1 MIKDQIMLKA
11 FDLFSQ
17 NGIKS
22 VSMDDI
28 AQTIGISK
36 RTIYEFFSDKEE
48 LLCQGIIFNYDRF
61 KIQLAAFEKESE
73 TILDAI
79 LYFYREIIK
88 QPKCYNKKFYSDL
101 KRYPR
106 AMEIQERYRNEF
118 SFTCL
123 QYFKRGVNE
132 GIFVPEINFEIV
144 ALIAKKYIN
153 MLEPSKSFSC
163 HSVVEIYNTVL
174 YTFLRG
180 ISTEKG
186 IKIVEQYALNS
197 HS

>member
-1 MIKDQIMLKA
+1 MLTA

-28 AQTIGISK
+28 AQSIGISK
-36 RTIYEFFSDKEE
+36 RTIYELYSDKEE
-48 LLCQGIIFNYDRF
+48 LLCQGIIFNFDRY
-61 KIQLAAFEKESE
+61 KKLLAAIEKESE
-73 TILDAI
+73 TILEAI

-88 QPKCYNKKFYSDL
+88 HPKCYNKKFYTDL

-106 AMEIQERYRNEF
+106 AMQIQEQYKDEF
-118 SFTCL
+118 SLTCI
-123 QYFKRGVNE
+123 QYFSRGVKE
-132 GIFVPEINFEIV
+132 GIFLSEINFEIV
-144 ALIAKKYIN
+144 ALFAKKYIN
-153 MLEPSKSFSC
+153 MMQPSKSFSS
-163 HSVVEIYNTVL
+163 HSIAEVYNTIL

-186 IKIVEQYALNS
+186 IRIVDQYILQNRN
-197 HS
+197 